1 MPLQLKPHS
10 TDVNGHS
17 VCQETFSNGEGPAIA
32 KPLVGNMYVDNL
44 LARELDMFGYLALC
58 ATRTFLHCKCN
69 CIAVPLH

>member
-10 TDVNGHS
+10 TDVSGHS

-44 LARELDMFGYLALC
+44 LARELDMFGYLVLC
-58 ATRTFLHCKCN
+58 ATRTFLPA
-69 CIAVPLH
+69 IALMLMVP